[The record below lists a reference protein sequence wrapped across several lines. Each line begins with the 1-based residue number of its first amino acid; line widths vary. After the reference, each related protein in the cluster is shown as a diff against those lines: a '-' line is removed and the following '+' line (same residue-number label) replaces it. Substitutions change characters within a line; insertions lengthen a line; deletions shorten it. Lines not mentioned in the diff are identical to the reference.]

1 MIGCNSQIAYKI
13 HLGTLQEIVQHSES
27 SYFLEWFWIASLS
40 FTRRIIAL
48 CVACAASIN
57 WSKSQHSLTGA

>member
-27 SYFLEWFWIASLS
+27 SYFLEWFWIAPLS

-48 CVACAASIN
+48 YVSRVRRQLIGVN
-57 WSKSQHSLTGA
+57 RSTV